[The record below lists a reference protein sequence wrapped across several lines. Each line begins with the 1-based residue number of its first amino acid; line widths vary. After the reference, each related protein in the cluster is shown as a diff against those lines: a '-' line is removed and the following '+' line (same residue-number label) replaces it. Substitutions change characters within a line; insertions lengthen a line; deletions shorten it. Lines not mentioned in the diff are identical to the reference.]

1 MFTLTAK
8 FLMLLIELSKN
19 PAWPAFVNEFKAV
32 EQDIVDQALHFY
44 PDANDFN
51 AKERATL
58 LRGAAIA
65 VTVLAN
71 GFKDPIILLEDM
83 KLIEKT
89 EQLKN
94 QSSESCSF

>member
-8 FLMLLIELSKN
+8 FLTLLIELSRN
-19 PAWPAFVNEFKAV
+19 PAWPAFVNEFKNV
-32 EQDIVDQALHFY
+32 EQDIIDQALHFY

-71 GFKDPIILLEDM
+71 GFKDPLNLLEDL

-94 QSSESCSF
+94 EVPESSSY